1 LSEGCEDAPVS
12 TRQRIVISLLLA
24 AAVVGIVFAFQLA
37 EEPEDAVIHRDSRV
51 TNIFPGEDDTI
62 LRQDT
67 ISADV
72 VFPYTGVLIID
83 GLEISEP
90 QLKSVQV
97 GSSTRL
103 AYTPGA
109 DSITGF
115 LRAGRHNAEVL
126 FWKPDDGRDK
136 ASSFRWTFEVK

>member
-1 LSEGCEDAPVS
+1 MN

-24 AAVVGIVFAFQLA
+24 AAVVGIVFAFQEA
-37 EEPEDAVIHRDSRV
+37 QEPEDAVIHRDSRV
-51 TNIFPGEDDTI
+51 TNIFPGDGDTI

-67 ISADV
+67 VSADV
-72 VFPYTGVLIID
+72 AFPYTGVLILD
-83 GLEISEP
+83 GIEISEP

-97 GSSTRL
+97 GNSTRL
-103 AYTPGA
+103 SYTPGP

-126 FWKPDDGRDK
+126 FWRPEDGRND
-136 ASSFRWTFEVK
+136 ASSFRWQFEVK

>member
-1 LSEGCEDAPVS
+1 MS
-12 TRQRIVISLLLA
+12 TRQRIVISILLA
-24 AAVVGIVFAFQLA
+24 AAVVGIVFAFQWA
-37 EEPEDAVIHRDSRV
+37 EEPEDAVVHRDSRV
-51 TNIFPGEDDTI
+51 TNTFPNDGDTI

-72 VFPYTGVLIID
+72 AFPYTGVLILD
-83 GLEISEP
+83 GIEIPEP

-97 GSSTRL
+97 GNRTRL
-103 AYTPGA
+103 AYTPGP

-126 FWKPDDGRDK
+126 FWRPEDGRDK
-136 ASSFRWTFEVK
+136 ASRFPWQFTVK